1 MRKSDRVGKL
11 CLAAAVTVLL
21 LLSLCLSA
29 FAAAPDLDR
38 KGSLTFTMAYNS
50 IPIPGGKLNIYRI
63 ATVMELAGDL
73 HYAWTP
79 ELADS
84 GLQLSKYAT
93 AVFADRISMLVDSRS
108 LPAASN
114 TIDDHGKVS
123 FTDLECGLYV
133 VYQRTPA
140 PGFEPIR
147 AFCISIPM
155 IEDGQFVYDIHGS
168 PKPRPE
174 TTTTEI
180 TVTRVTVTTP
190 HSEPTTVPG
199 STVPGVVS
207 TTAPREEV
215 TTVPHT
221 ERLTAPSKEE
231 TTTAPH
237 SREETTAPPEKE
249 RLPQTGQLWWPAW
262 VLGAAGIM
270 LFGMGLSL
278 RITTRQEDLW
288 S

>member
-1 MRKSDRVGKL
+1 MRKLNRIGKL

-21 LLSLCLSA
+21 VLSLCLSA
-29 FAAAPDLDR
+29 FGMAPDLQR
-38 KGSLTFTMAYNS
+38 KGSVTFTMAYNS
-50 IPIPGGKLNIYRI
+50 IPIPGGALSMYRI

-73 HYAWTP
+73 HYTWVP
-79 ELADS
+79 ELNDS
-84 GLQLSKYAT
+84 GLLLSKRDT
-93 AVFADRISMLVDSRS
+93 EVFADRISMLIDSRS
-108 LPAASN
+108 LPSVTK

-140 PGFEPIR
+140 PGYEPIN

-155 IEDGQFVYDIHGS
+155 IEDNEFVFDITGS

-190 HSEPTTVPG
+190 GYESTTTLNHPEPPWESTTVP
-199 STVPGVVS
+199 
-207 TTAPREEV
+207 REE
-215 TTVPHT
+215 TG
-221 ERLTAPSKEE
+221 
-231 TTTAPH
+231 TTAPH
-237 SREETTAPPEKE
+237 EEEPATTAPHEETPATTTPPEEE

-262 VLGAAGIM
+262 VIGAIGLL
-270 LFGMGLSL
+270 LFGIGLSM
-278 RITTRQEDLW
+278 RINTRQEDLW
-288 S
+288 